1 LGYVRKLALPAVV
14 ATAML
19 RSWGGCLG
27 HRSMEAKM
35 VASPG
40 LAPGKL

>member
-1 LGYVRKLALPAVV
+1 VLPALV

-19 RSWGGCLG
+19 RNWGGCLA
-27 HRSMEAKM
+27 HQSLEAKM